1 MKKLLILIVAMMMS
15 FGAYAKDTKKDSKKD
30 TKEKTE
36 KKHGKVNLNTATQ
49 EELESVTGIGPAK
62 AKAIID
68 YRKKNGKFKKVEE
81 LDDVPGF
88 GKATVD
94 KVKSDLTVK

>member
-1 MKKLLILIVAMMMS
+1 MKKILVLLVAIMMS

-30 TKEKTE
+30 GKETSE
-36 KKHGKVNLNTATQ
+36 KKHGKVNLNTASQ
-49 EELESVTGIGPAK
+49 AELETVTGIGPAK

-81 LDDVPGF
+81 LDEVPGF

-94 KVKSDLTVK
+94 KVKSELTVK

>member
-30 TKEKTE
+30 TKDKTE

-68 YRKKNGKFKKVEE
+68 HRKKNGKFKKVED

-94 KVKSDLTVK
+94 KVKSELTVK